1 MGRCQPCAIGDKCP
15 WPAEPCSLS
24 RGENVCGS
32 SSLGLADVQTTHL
45 LLSRCSAGYVCQAHH
60 PGKPEENCS
69 ELPPEPSLHRR
80 RPEGHTK
87 GLTVPC
93 NLVQQCWARRSSLYW
108 VCFLVVILIFCSV
121 TFSGNCNMI
130 NEPCHFPPSLVLWW
144 HPHALLRC
152 SAWST
157 HPTVIHTKHRVSVPY
172 KIPSVCYG

>member
-15 WPAEPCSLS
+15 WPAEPRSLS

-108 VCFLVVILIFCSV
+108 VFFLVVILIFCSV

-144 HPHALLRC
+144 HPRALLRC

-157 HPTVIHTKHRVSVPY
+157 HPTVIHTKHRASVPY